1 MENGYIKLWRKL
13 QFSKF
18 WMCEKFTRGQAWI
31 DLLILAN
38 HKDGGFFLRGIWVDI
53 KRGQVGYSEKT
64 LAARWRWSRTKT
76 RAFIS
81 VLEKEHQIKQQKSN
95 LMSLITIVNYTI
107 YQEQK
112 TPKKTPEKTPE
123 RHQKDTNKNDK
134 NDKNDKN
141 NTPTFKVQAPDW
153 LDSILFNDFLEHRK
167 KLRKPM
173 TERAKEIFV
182 RKVDNLRSKGFDPTE
197 LIETAI
203 ERGWQ
208 TVFEPKDE
216 NKSKKI
222 TYESVEKV
230 CRRCNSTDW
239 RRLNNKDVCEKCLE
253 TERIINNVIK

>member
-1 MENGYIKLWRKL
+1 MSDTPQLENGYTKIANEILDALIKYRIPGEQVQVLLYILRKTYGFNKTNDRISNSQFVSATGMKKGNVSRAVKNLVSKNIVIKSDNKYIPTYRFNKNYKTWKVLSIL
-13 QFSKF
+13 QPVINITTSVIKTDNKLLSKV
-18 WMCEKFTRGQAWI
+18 MDTKES
-31 DLLILAN
+31 
-38 HKDGGFFLRGIWVDI
+38 KDNI
-53 KRGQVGYSEKT
+53 
-64 LAARWRWSRTKT
+64 
-76 RAFIS
+76 
-81 VLEKEHQIKQQKSN
+81 
-95 LMSLITIVNYTI
+95 
-107 YQEQK
+107 QK
-112 TPKKTPEKTPE
+112 TI
-123 RHQKDTNKNDK
+123 
-134 NDKNDKN
+134 
-141 NTPTFKVQAPDW
+141 KVQAPDW
-153 LDSILFNDFLEHRK
+153 LDLILFNDFLEHRK

-253 TERIINNVIK
+253 TERIINDVIK